1 MEACTTLKF
10 IPNIAL
16 LLLVEEQA
24 RYYCLNRNSKL
35 SFKFVMSIL
44 NEYSVLEM
52 NTNLSYLI
60 MTLLSYRLFLRRLM
74 SYMQCA
80 NKLEISWKLSANF
93 YDLTLTLKEAEE
105 EKVLKRLRGW
115 GGWVLGNRNEY

>member
-35 SFKFVMSIL
+35 SFKLVMSIL

-60 MTLLSYRLFLRRLM
+60 MTLLSHRLFLRRLM
-74 SYMQCA
+74 S
-80 NKLEISWKLSANF
+80 
-93 YDLTLTLKEAEE
+93 
-105 EKVLKRLRGW
+105 
-115 GGWVLGNRNEY
+115 